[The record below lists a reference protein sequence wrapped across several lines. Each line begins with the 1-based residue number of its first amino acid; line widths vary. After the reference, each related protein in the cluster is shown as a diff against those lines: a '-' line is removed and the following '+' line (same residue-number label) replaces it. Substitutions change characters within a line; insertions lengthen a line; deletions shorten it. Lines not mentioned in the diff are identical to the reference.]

1 MLPGLNFIWVKWKCI
16 IDDKHNKNTL
26 SLTGVYLFDV
36 IAIYSVHSTLKL
48 APVRQPPDT
57 CMQDT
62 VKHLRIYTDITVIL
76 PEMSNAETFCKL
88 TSTLQSTNIDVF
100 NLISRLITV
109 IGNELSV

>member
-1 MLPGLNFIWVKWKCI
+1 MKWKCI

-26 SLTGVYLFDV
+26 SLTVYLFDV

-57 CMQDT
+57 CIQDMQDT

-76 PEMSNAETFCKL
+76 PEMSNVETFGKY
-88 TSTLQSTNIDVF
+88 
-100 NLISRLITV
+100 
-109 IGNELSV
+109 